1 MEVPPLHYLGLGLL
15 KPHWPATEAVAHV
28 GQTQNTQ
35 QFPSLMKLLSYFL
48 YVLYN
53 QNTLLPLK
61 PQYTLIFHTEKKL
74 VANGTVRT
82 S

>member
-1 MEVPPLHYLGLGLL
+1 MHLISKQTVAHKNGSPTPYLGLGLL

-48 YVLYN
+48 YVI
-53 QNTLLPLK
+53 QSK
-61 PQYTLIFHTEKKL
+61 HT
-74 VANGTVRT
+74 TT